1 MFNFG
6 TDGFMLGLET
16 SCSGL
21 RRVLLMNTDV
31 RGGGAQEPVQEAQGG
46 GHRALCLPPQAG
58 CPLAS
63 LHMHRCCVPSS
74 VMRLSQHH
82 LCGML

>member
-1 MFNFG
+1 MFRYG
-6 TDGFMLGLET
+6 LMLGLET

-21 RRVLLMNTDV
+21 RRVLLMITDV
-31 RGGGAQEPVQEAQGG
+31 RGGGAQQPVQEAQGG

-58 CPLAS
+58 CSLAS
-63 LHMHRCCVPSS
+63 LHMHRSRGHVS
-74 VMRLSQHH
+74 VLRLSQHR